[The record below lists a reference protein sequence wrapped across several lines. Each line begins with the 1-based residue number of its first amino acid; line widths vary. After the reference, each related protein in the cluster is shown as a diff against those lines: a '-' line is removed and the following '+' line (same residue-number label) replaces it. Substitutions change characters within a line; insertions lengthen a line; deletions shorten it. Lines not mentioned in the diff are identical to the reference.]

1 MHSFLENQEHRPFF
15 QNTEAFYL
23 LHSVAFPEAD
33 STGWIIHEKQE
44 LRHMTLTSVS
54 IIRLV
59 EFPRLG
65 VIGRRFEKKGF
76 WAGVTGPSASVKDG

>member
-1 MHSFLENQEHRPFF
+1 MAEGIGTCILLKNQEHRPFF

-33 STGWIIHEKQE
+33 STGWISYTKARIAAYD
-44 LRHMTLTSVS
+44 LTSVS

-76 WAGVTGPSASVKDG
+76 WAGVTGT